1 MGVPRC
7 HTAQRATLCPPK
19 AQGDGT
25 ATRQVSRAQS
35 APCGPADDRRNLA
48 SSHFAEVITD
58 ARSEPSKSRRHLHL
72 ARACNRDSRV
82 FLGFRKRIACICHGS
97 GKLSAPTTANAPL
110 IRCRERIGPMTKNEL
125 IAAVADKAQMTK
137 TAAASA
143 VDATFDAITATLKK
157 GGEVKIM
164 GFGNFRVVKR
174 AAREGRDPRTGAP
187 VKIRAAKRPRFSAG
201 KGLKDAVNK

>member
-1 MGVPRC
+1 MPTDHRSARTQAASAFSVHKPRRFASFPGFC
-7 HTAQRATLCPPK
+7 ENESLQLRWFRQTLRAHNGK
-19 AQGDGT
+19 
-25 ATRQVSRAQS
+25 RA
-35 APCGPADDRRNLA
+35 
-48 SSHFAEVITD
+48 V
-58 ARSEPSKSRRHLHL
+58 
-72 ARACNRDSRV
+72 DSM
-82 FLGFRKRIACICHGS
+82 
-97 GKLSAPTTANAPL
+97 
-110 IRCRERIGPMTKNEL
+110 RERIGPMTKNEL

-137 TAAASA
+137 TAASAA

-187 VKIRAAKRPRFSAG
+187 VKIKAAKRPRFSAG

>member
-1 MGVPRC
+1 LLRPFSWRESRGESQNAPPLKTQSPVGFCLRHPQQCTVASAFPENESLQLRWFR
-7 HTAQRATLCPPK
+7 QTL
-19 AQGDGT
+19 
-25 ATRQVSRAQS
+25 R
-35 APCGPADDRRNLA
+35 
-48 SSHFAEVITD
+48 I
-58 ARSEPSKSRRHLHL
+58 
-72 ARACNRDSRV
+72 CN
-82 FLGFRKRIACICHGS
+82 G
-97 GKLSAPTTANAPL
+97 NAPL
-110 IRCRERIGPMTKNEL
+110 ILCRERIGQMTKNEL

-143 VDATFDAITATLKK
+143 VDATFDAITAALKK

-187 VKIRAAKRPRFSAG
+187 VKIKAARRPRFSAG

>member
-1 MGVPRC
+1 MIHPARPAFGGWNLPLSWL
-7 HTAQRATLCPPK
+7 AEDIGDPP
-19 AQGDGT
+19 
-25 ATRQVSRAQS
+25 SM
-35 APCGPADDRRNLA
+35 
-48 SSHFAEVITD
+48 SH
-58 ARSEPSKSRRHLHL
+58 KSRCCLRL
-72 ARACNRDSRV
+72 ARVTRCDSRV
-82 FLGFRKRIACICHGS
+82 FLRFRKRIACICGIS
-97 GKLSAPTTANAPL
+97 GKFSAPTTAHAPL

-201 KGLKDAVNK
+201 KGLKDAVNR